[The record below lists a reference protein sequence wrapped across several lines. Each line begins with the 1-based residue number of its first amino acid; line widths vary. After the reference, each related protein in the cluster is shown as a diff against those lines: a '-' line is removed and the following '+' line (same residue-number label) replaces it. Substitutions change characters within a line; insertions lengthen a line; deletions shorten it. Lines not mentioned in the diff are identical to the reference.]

1 MNARLPKLFL
11 AVCLGAGT
19 LALGGCKGPEKPP
32 KTEFVLFDLSA
43 STATP
48 EIRARYFA
56 DFEKLLANLH
66 EGDILVVDRI
76 TSNPLAQSTFP
87 VNEKFERMNPWFENV
102 LTWRRESKGQR
113 ERIARTVKKMVMD
126 PKQRSSKTSIV
137 DALHLA
143 QRVFATYPNERQVL
157 VLFSDMVEE
166 SSYYD
171 FRKENLTAPRIQEI
185 IDVEKA
191 ENRLP
196 RLDGIHVYVIGAAA
210 GFYSRMSPEAVRQI
224 QSFWL
229 EYFKACGANLPVE
242 TYGSSLIQPPE

>member
-1 MNARLPKLFL
+1 MNTRLTKLFP
-11 AVCLGAGT
+11 AVCLAAGT
-19 LALGGCKGPEKPP
+19 LAVAGCKAPQEPS
-32 KTEFVLFDLSA
+32 KTEFVLFDLSG

-48 EIRARYFA
+48 EIRARYLA
-56 DFEKLLANLH
+56 DFDKVLANLH

-171 FRKENLTAPRIQEI
+171 FRKENLTASRIQEI
-185 IDVEKA
+185 IEAEKA
-191 ENRLP
+191 QDRLP
-196 RLDGIHVYVIGAAA
+196 RLDDTDVYVVGAAA
-210 GFYSRMSPEAVRQI
+210 GFYSRMSPKAVRKI
-224 QSFWL
+224 QNFWL
-229 EYFKACGANLPVE
+229 DYFKACGANLPVE